1 MVLKSVNT
9 PHEPKKTG
17 NLNNYLGRLISGLQ
31 SWISCLPNDDRPS
44 SDREEQRLRKVVLLL
59 LAGTYTV
66 LGILWGGAYLAL
78 GFPLAGSIP
87 LAYSALSG
95 AGLLYFLRSK
105 HYGILC
111 YSQLILILFL
121 PFFLQWSL
129 GGFAISGAV
138 ILWAILSPIGALMF
152 AGTMRSV
159 PWFIAY
165 VLLVVLSG
173 LTGGKDVSQAAL
185 PPSVTAISFVM
196 NIGGVSAIVF
206 FLLRYF
212 VEERERAMAALDKEH
227 RQVRH
232 SLSLAMEVQQNLL
245 PKADPAVKELD
256 IAGKS
261 VYCDETG
268 GDYYDFL
275 DGDHHTEGKIRVVVG
290 DVSDHGIPSALLMA
304 TARAIIREHS
314 SRLDSIAKIALHVNR
329 QLLRDVEDSG
339 RFMTMFY
346 AEIDRRERRMRWLNA
361 GHEPALVYDPAT
373 DSFDEL
379 SGEGNLP
386 LGIFKEAE
394 YLEGQ
399 RDIVPGQIIV
409 IATDGVREARNRYGK
424 MFGADALQTII
435 RRNATASAVKI
446 LQAVVSALDL
456 FRQGVK
462 SEDDMT
468 LVVIKVLQDS

>member
-1 MVLKSVNT
+1 M
-9 PHEPKKTG
+9 KTKTWYG
-17 NLNNYLGRLISGLQ
+17 TTGSAKLNSYLEKFINRLH
-31 SWISCLPNDDRPS
+31 SWSYCLPNDHKLSTDM
-44 SDREEQRLRKVVLLL
+44 EEQRLRKVVLLL
-59 LAGTYTV
+59 LAGIYTV
-66 LGILWGGAYLAL
+66 LGLLWGSAYLAL

-87 LAYSALSG
+87 LAYSVISG
-95 AGLLYFLRSK
+95 AGILYFLRSR

-111 YSQLILILFL
+111 YSQLLLILLL

-129 GGFAISGAV
+129 GGFAVSGAV

-173 LTGGKDVSQAAL
+173 ITGGRDVSHAAL

-212 VEERERAMAALDKEH
+212 VEERERAMTALDKEH
-227 RQVRH
+227 RRVRH

-245 PKADPAVKELD
+245 PKANPAVKELD

-275 DGDHHTEGKIRVVVG
+275 NADHHAEGKIQVVVG

-304 TARAIIREHS
+304 TARAIIREYS
-314 SRLDSIAKIALHVNR
+314 SRLSSVAKIASDVNR
-329 QLLRDVEDSG
+329 QLFKDVEDSG

-346 AEIDRRERRMRWLNA
+346 AEIDRRDRRMRWLNA

-373 DSFDEL
+373 DRFDDL

-386 LGIFKEAE
+386 LGIFKESE
-394 YLEGQ
+394 YMEGQ

-409 IATDGVREARNRYGK
+409 IATDGIREARNRHGK
-424 MFGADALQTII
+424 MFGKDSLQNII
-435 RRNATASAVKI
+435 RRNASTNSAKI
-446 LQAVVSALDL
+446 LQAVFTALDL
-456 FRQGVK
+456 FMQGVK